1 MIVLIM
7 PKGFRSFAHCVCRI
21 HLHIVFVTKYRHPC
35 ITEEMETRM
44 LQLFKRICEAQK
56 CLLLECKAD
65 LGKKDHIHL
74 LVDMAPDVPISRL
87 VNTLKT
93 ISSREIRKEFAEHLR
108 PYYWK
113 PVFWKRGYGVV
124 SAGGASLE
132 VLKQYIEE
140 QGYED

>member
-1 MIVLIM
+1 MTVLIM
-7 PKGFRSFAHCVCRI
+7 PKGFRAFAHCVCRI
-21 HLHIVFVTKYRHPC
+21 HLHIVFVAKYRHPC

-93 ISSREIRKEFAEHLR
+93 ISSREIRKEFAEYLR
-108 PYYWK
+108 AFYWK

-140 QGYED
+140 PGYED